1 MTKKQEHG
9 AIMLEVLAVLALIG
23 VMGPM
28 LYKQVLSRNQEISNV
43 NIAAE
48 MRAIKEAMSA
58 AIAADSAILGGMC
71 GKNTSLTLCE
81 TGSTYL
87 HNTVVDFLPIG
98 MESILNDGYYI
109 IKLYSEDVTLLN
121 GDTYP
126 LLVGIVAGT
135 DLASDW
141 NFKRTARIANL
152 IGTDGG
158 IAQGC
163 ALVGAGGS
171 WQLGDSE
178 DCKIDIVSQL
188 EDALDVDEGA
198 HIVVATT
205 AMDTFD
211 PDLGATEPNAV
222 AVPGSLAFNKL
233 HAWNY
238 FSVGTS
244 VEGKKCFKTG
254 RTVNEDDTGT
264 GDVVNTDA
272 IKHAGE
278 RIEGNIC
285 DPLFWVG
292 TKGEAGDNSI
302 AGQVYVKNNL
312 YVGRDNEGK
321 KQAFA
326 FEAEGSKDHD
336 GDTVDNSRI
345 VVYNIAGNDTLTIDA
360 KGKIVSDKTMN
371 IGGTQNAD
379 GTYEGGTNYNY
390 GLDVANTSVLN
401 DIRLASRG
409 GARLSDI
416 LPNYISKGMYQIS
429 SSTYPVSYTVPKP
442 ACPENY
448 AAAVIVTPLKWG
460 MPKAAD
466 IQLPEVTA
474 AHSLSVSGTSVEGYI
489 EVPEQTILADNIIV
503 SRHNFAIEINP
514 AKSDDRVIGTSDWTV
529 KLGYKA
535 NSDDDE
541 FQTLSDFEDGEI
553 QALAQT
559 YCVYAPSD
567 TTYDPNALTDET
579 KIPDSLKK

>member
-1 MTKKQEHG
+1 MTKKQERG

-58 AIAADSAILGGMC
+58 AIAADSAILGGEC
-71 GKNTSLTLCE
+71 REELGKYHSFSLCE
-81 TGSTYL
+81 KGSEML
-87 HNTVVDFLPIG
+87 RDTVEDFLPIG
-98 MESILNDGYYI
+98 MDGILDDDYYI

-141 NFKRTARIANL
+141 NMKRTARIANL

-158 IAQGC
+158 IAQDN
-163 ALVGAGGS
+163 ALIGAGGS
-171 WQLGDSE
+171 WNLPVNV
-178 DCKIDIVSQL
+178 KTDIVPDL
-188 EDALDVDEGA
+188 PACGEPC

-244 VEGKKCFKTG
+244 VEGKKCFKTS

-302 AGQVYVKNNL
+302 TGQVYVKNNL
-312 YVGRDNEGK
+312 YVGRDNEGN

-326 FEAEGSKDHD
+326 FEAQGSKDHD

-345 VVYNIAGNDTLTIDA
+345 VVYNIDGNDTLTIDA

-390 GLDVANTSVLN
+390 GIDVANTSVLN

-416 LPNYISKGMYQIS
+416 LPNYISKGMYQL
-429 SSTYPVSYTVPKP
+429 SSTATGSNQSWSTEIKKP
-442 ACPENY
+442 TCPENY
-448 AAAVIVTPLKWG
+448 VAAVIVTPLKWG
-460 MPKAAD
+460 ASTVQQIVVPQTNATAHNLSAPSGGGKVTGTINAVTVPKA
-466 IQLPEVTA
+466 
-474 AHSLSVSGTSVEGYI
+474 
-489 EVPEQTILADNIIV
+489 NITQYAL
-503 SRHNFAIEINP
+503 AIEITGGSGADNRTD
-514 AKSDDRVIGTSDWTV
+514 STSETPWTV
-529 KLGYKA
+529 TMGYKNDSGFWA
-535 NSDDDE
+535 GN
-541 FQTLSDFEDGEI
+541 LKNGEI

-567 TTYDPNALTDET
+567 TTYDPNALTGD
-579 KIPDSLKK
+579 KISDNLKK